1 MTKAAERA
9 LAMQKK
15 KTAITAA
22 MEVLTDYLV
31 EAPKRLGFKV
41 SKDSGYYYI
50 LITSWAF
57 AKPMIGISKQ
67 AVTVKMDR
75 DDAWNAVYDY
85 ENETDLD
92 TISTGVKEAVRDMI
106 ENAINPE

>member
-9 LAMQKK
+9 LAMQKRN
-15 KTAITAA
+15 TAITAA
-22 MEVLTDYLV
+22 MEVLTEYLV
-31 EAPKRLGFKV
+31 ETPKTLGFKV

-57 AKPMIGISKQ
+57 SKPMIGISKQ

-75 DDAWNAVYDY
+75 SDAWKAVYDY
-85 ENETDLD
+85 ESETDLD
-92 TISTGVKEAVRDMI
+92 AISTGVKKAVRDMI
-106 ENAINPE
+106 DSAINPE

>member
-1 MTKAAERA
+1 MTKAERA

-31 EAPKRLGFKV
+31 ETPTTLGFKV

-50 LITSWAF
+50 SITSWAF
-57 AKPMIGISKQ
+57 TKPMIGISKQ
-67 AVTVKMDR
+67 AVTVKIDR
-75 DDAWNAVYDY
+75 NDAWKAVYDY
-85 ENETDLD
+85 ESETNLD
-92 TISTGVKEAVRDMI
+92 AISTGVKKTVRNMI
-106 ENAINPE
+106 DSAIDPE